1 MKRYSK
7 IMAVGLASL
16 TIITGSSI
24 AANNTVSGVSK
35 VDYKF
40 VINENA
46 ITLPSNYLVMSK
58 NGTTYVPLRF
68 ISENLGAKVDYKQGM
83 ISIADKPN
91 TTMSQPEDSK
101 KIKELEAEIEKLK
114 RENKELDTK
123 LKAINNTMNYKT
135 LPTAQDSTN
144 DLNIK
149 LLSIYNEGNG
159 AKFYVEFK
167 NKSKDHYFVVDP
179 FKTKLYV
186 DGKEYTASSQYTDAV
201 LNSSVDIDGEVRY
214 GGIVFDK
221 LENAKIKG
229 SIVFYLKDNGQKDD
243 TVTIYF
249 DNTK

>member
-46 ITLPSNYLVMSK
+46 ITLPNNYLVMSK

-68 ISENLGAKVDYKQGM
+68 ISETLGAKVDYKQGM

-101 KIKELEAEIEKLK
+101 KIKELEAEIDKLK
-114 RENKELDTK
+114 KEKTEIETK
-123 LKAINNTMNYKT
+123 LTTIQNSMHYKR
-135 LPTAQDSTN
+135 LPLSESSVN
-144 DLNIK
+144 ELNIK
-149 LLSIYNEGNG
+149 LHNIRRDGKNTRFSIEIINK
-159 AKFYVEFK
+159 AKAR
-167 NKSKDHYFVVDP
+167 YFIVDP
-179 FKTKLYV
+179 FRTVVTV
-186 DGKEYTASSQYTDAV
+186 DGVKYYSNLDTSAN
-201 LNSSVDIDGEVRY
+201 LNSTLTKMDEKLSGDIVIEGMDTEKAKGT
-214 GGIVFDK
+214 IVFQ
-221 LENAKIKG
+221 LN
-229 SIVFYLKDNGQKDD
+229 DNGEFTDYI
-243 TVTIYF
+243 TMYF

>member
-68 ISENLGAKVDYKQGM
+68 ISETLGAKVDYKQGM

-91 TTMSQPEDSK
+91 TTMSQPEDNK
-101 KIKELEAEIEKLK
+101 RIKELEAEVEKLK
-114 RENKELDTK
+114 SQNKELDMK
-123 LKAINNTMNYKT
+123 LTAINNTMNYKT
-135 LPTAQDSTN
+135 LPTDQDSTN

-149 LLSIYNEGNG
+149 LLSIYREGNG
-159 AKFYVEFK
+159 VKYYVEFK
-167 NKSKDHYFVVDP
+167 NKSKSHNFVVDP

-186 DGKEYTASSQYTDAV
+186 DGREFKASSQYTDAV
-201 LNSSVDIDGEVRY
+201 LNSSVNVDGEVRY
-214 GGIVFDK
+214 GGIVFED
-221 LENAKIKG
+221 LRDVRVKG
-229 SIVFYLKDNGQKDD
+229 SIVFYLMENGQKED